1 MKILELIIK
10 NPQGKPIEDI
20 KFNEVGVSFIYA
32 DIQNPAN
39 LKGTINSLGKT
50 LLLKFIDY
58 IFGANEDL
66 AMVVPPPEY
75 KARGAALNRGNLYAE
90 IIRQEVLF
98 PKVVLAQALLE
109 TGYFSSRVCWEL
121 NNLFGLRKRNGEY
134 MRFEKWEDSVVAYRD
149 YVQYKYK
156 GGNYFDFLNRIG
168 YAEDRTYTSKV
179 RQIFQTID

>member
-1 MKILELIIK
+1 
-10 NPQGKPIEDI
+10 
-20 KFNEVGVSFIYA
+20 
-32 DIQNPAN
+32 
-39 LKGTINSLGKT
+39 
-50 LLLKFIDY
+50 
-58 IFGANEDL
+58 
-66 AMVVPPPEY
+66 MVVPPPEY
-75 KARGAALNRGNLYAE
+75 KAIGTALNRGNLYAE

-98 PKVVLAQALLE
+98 PKVILAQALLE

-134 MRFEKWEDSVVAYRD
+134 MRFEKWEDSVAAYRD

-179 RQIFQTID
+179 RQIYQTID